1 MTFLGDRKPH
11 MTLRRSAVIAALAA
25 SVLAAAP
32 AVAQKQSKTP
42 SPPPPPR
49 NYLDEALATGE
60 KTGVGFAD
68 SSEKVEG
75 PKTIAGSKAYVSAI
89 PHFQDLKPWDPNYQP
104 PRTPDGKPD
113 LQGVWSTASL
123 TTMSRGG
130 NGDKVGDTLVIPP
143 EKIAELTQG
152 AAYTK
157 AFDASQKRTNPKAGV
172 YTDRNAEAGYN
183 VFWIDPGSEYAKVN
197 TEWRSS
203 WITSP
208 ANGQPPFSKEGMAKR
223 GERMANVKAIQNT
236 GPEIRPLGERCFISF
251 GSQGGPPLN
260 NTMYNNNLQIVQT
273 PTSVLIDI
281 EMNHDARVIN
291 MTDKSGVGA
300 RPEALKAW
308 FGDSIGHWEGD
319 TLVVVTRNFSLSH
332 QRMAAFPIS
341 DKGKVTERFRRVAD
355 EVIDYTFEVNDPV
368 FYTQTWTGQIPLR
381 RSKEHVFEYACHE
394 GNYAMPGILRADAA
408 GKDTAIQ
415 AEGE

>member
-1 MTFLGDRKPH
+1 
-11 MTLRRSAVIAALAA
+11 MTLQRLALIAALAA

-32 AVAQKQSKTP
+32 ALAQTKSKTP
-42 SPPPPPR
+42 SPPPR

-60 KTGVGFAD
+60 KTGVRFAD
-68 SSEKVEG
+68 PTEKVGG
-75 PKTIAGSKAYVSAI
+75 PKAIAGTKSYVSAV
-89 PHFQDLKPWDPNYQP
+89 PHFKDMKPWDPNYQP

-113 LQGVWSTASL
+113 LQGVWSSASL
-123 TTMSRGG
+123 TTMTRGG

-143 EKIAELTQG
+143 EKIAELTNN

-157 AFDASQKRTNPKAGV
+157 AADVSQKRTDPNAGV

-183 VFWIDPGSEYAKVN
+183 AFWIDPGSEYAKVN
-197 TEWRSS
+197 NEWRSS

-208 ANGQPPFSKEGMAKR
+208 ANGQAPFSPAGMAKR
-223 GERMANVKAIQNT
+223 GERMANVKSIGNT

-273 PTSVLIDI
+273 PGSVMINI
-281 EMNHDARVIN
+281 EMNHDARIIN
-291 MTDKSGVGA
+291 VADKSGVGI
-300 RPEALKAW
+300 RPEPLKAW

-319 TLVVVTRNFSLSH
+319 TLVVVTRNFSASH
-332 QRMAAFPIS
+332 QRMAAFPVS
-341 DKGKVTERFRRVAD
+341 DKGTVTERLKRVSD
-355 EVIDYTFEVNDPV
+355 DVIDYRFEINDPV
-368 FYTQTWTGQIPLR
+368 FYTQTWTGQMPLR

-394 GNYAMPGILRADAA
+394 GNYAMPGILRADAQ
-408 GKDTAIQ
+408 GKDTAI
-415 AEGE
+415 ASEGE